1 MRKHLLAIV
10 AASTL
15 VLGSSAFAADLEDNM
30 DILSQNLK
38 VVQKTDNAADM
49 KDALTKM
56 REAALDAQKATP
68 PKLESKAADSAEM
81 KDYRHGFDVLLG
93 QIDGALKLAN
103 EGKVKEARGGSRSVC
118 RDPQHVPQKVS
129 LIGCLSCTSSPR
141 MRRRIMRPRIV
152 APYLPERQ
160 SIRAVTSSEPLRKR
174 ISHSVFLVT
183 SVKMI
188 IVKEIIIKTPILGF
202 LRFMDASLL

>member
-103 EGKVKEARGGSRSVC
+103 EGKVKEAQAAADQFAATRNAYHKKYR
-118 RDPQHVPQKVS
+118 
-129 LIGCLSCTSSPR
+129 
-141 MRRRIMRPRIV
+141 
-152 APYLPERQ
+152 
-160 SIRAVTSSEPLRKR
+160 
-174 ISHSVFLVT
+174 
-183 SVKMI
+183 
-188 IVKEIIIKTPILGF
+188 
-202 LRFMDASLL
+202 

>member
-38 VVQKTDNAADM
+38 VVQKTDNAAEM

-81 KDYRHGFDVLLG
+81 KDYRHGFDVLVG

-103 EGKVKEARGGSRSVC
+103 EGKVKEARRQPTSLRRPATRITKSIVNW
-118 RDPQHVPQKVS
+118 VPELYV
-129 LIGCLSCTSSPR
+129 LSPYAEAHD
-141 MRRRIMRPRIV
+141 
-152 APYLPERQ
+152 APPHRCSYLPERQ